1 MNRKNKVYTKK
12 IIVKCSEEML
22 NKLKEIAN
30 EQNIIYSEMIR
41 EILRKYIED
50 KERKDNAK

>member
-12 IIVKCSEEML
+12 IIVKCSDEML
-22 NKLKEIAN
+22 NKLKEIAK

-41 EILRKYIED
+41 EILRKFIED
-50 KERKDNAK
+50 KERKSNAK